1 MNCPVCEKPM
11 VEEDFGGVQV
21 DVCRDGCKGIWFD
34 WLELVR
40 LDENSEGAGAALE
53 EALRSPRVND
63 DDRGQLNCPKCGM
76 PMQTH
81 KYKSAKE
88 VNIDECYGCG
98 GYFLDSGEIREVRD
112 NYMTEEQ
119 EQAYVD
125 KLLEDFPE
133 IQAMDEAV
141 AAEKAQQREAAG
153 FKLARLLHG
162 TFSSLIN

>member
-1 MNCPVCEKPM
+1 MNCPVCEKSM

-53 EALRSPRVND
+53 EALKSPRIND
-63 DDRGQLNCPKCGM
+63 ADRPQLNCPKCGM

-88 VNIDECYGCG
+88 VTVDECDGCG
-98 GYFLDSGEIREVRD
+98 GVFLDSGELLEVRD
-112 NYMTEEQ
+112 NCMTEEE
-119 EQAYVD
+119 EQAYVH
-125 KLLEDFPE
+125 KLLEEFPE
-133 IQAMDEAV
+133 MQAMNEAE
-141 AAEKAQQREAAG
+141 AAEKNRQRQAAG
-153 FKLARLLHG
+153 FKLARLLREK
-162 TFSSLIN
+162 FSSLIN